1 MFIKIEQYIL
11 LNKKGLVNMQMKMRN
26 IIEEALTVFEK
37 NTGFEVS
44 LQAEYLNNTKYPD
57 GLVQIAR
64 KDDKWHFAVEV
75 KARVTRATAGMGKLE
90 PLDREEKVLMVT
102 EYVTPPI
109 ADLLKDLNIFFIDTA
124 GNAYINEPP
133 LYVFIKGNK
142 PRLMLKDKTQK
153 RLFKPSGLRVVFTLL
168 NLPEM
173 INKPYRDIAKA
184 ADVALGTIGWLVWDL
199 KEMGFCIEIGKRK
212 RKLVNVKNL
221 FKRWVEAYPEQL
233 RPKLIRERFEATNP
247 NWWKEINLKAYGACW
262 GGEVAAAN
270 LTGYLKPARAT
281 IYTNEPIG
289 ELVLKNRL
297 RKAEQGNVEILTLFW
312 DFKYELADRDIVPPI
327 LVYADL
333 MATGDHRNIEAA
345 EMIYEKYI
353 DRFIREN

>member
-1 MFIKIEQYIL
+1 MEKRI
-11 LNKKGLVNMQMKMRN
+11 NN
-26 IIEEALTVFEK
+26 IIEEALRVFEK
-37 NTGFEVS
+37 TTGFEAQ
-44 LQAEYLNNTKYPD
+44 LQTEDLNNTRYPD

-64 KDDKWHFAVEV
+64 RNDKWHFAVEV
-75 KARVTRATAGMGKLE
+75 KARVTRVTAGMGKLD
-90 PLDREEKVLMVT
+90 PLNRQEKVLMIT

-109 ADLLKDLNIFFIDTA
+109 ADLLKELNIFFMDAA

-142 PRLMLKDKTQK
+142 PRLTLKAKTQK

-168 NLPEM
+168 NNPEI

-184 ADVALGTIGWLVWDL
+184 ADVALGTIGWLIWDL
-199 KEMGFCIEIGKRK
+199 KEMGFCIEIDKRK
-212 RKLVNVKNL
+212 RKLVNVKSL
-221 FKRWVEAYPEQL
+221 LKRWVEAYPEQL
-233 RPKLIRERFEATNP
+233 RPKLVKERFEAADP
-247 NWWKEINLKAYGACW
+247 NWWKEINIKEYGAYW

-270 LTGYLKPARAT
+270 LTGYLKPVKAT

-312 DFKYELADRDIVPPI
+312 NFTYELANQDIVPPI

-333 MATGDHRNIEAA
+333 MATGDQRNIEAA

-353 DRFIREN
+353 AGFIRED

>member
-1 MFIKIEQYIL
+1 
-11 LNKKGLVNMQMKMRN
+11 MQKRTDN
-26 IIEEALTVFEK
+26 IIEEALRVFKKTTDLEA
-37 NTGFEVS
+37 N
-44 LQAEYLNNTKYPD
+44 LQREHLNNTKYPD
-57 GLVQIAR
+57 GLVQIAHQNT
-64 KDDKWHFAVEV
+64 KWYFAAEV
-75 KARVTRATAGMGKLE
+75 KASVTRATAGMKRLD
-90 PLDREEKVLMVT
+90 PLNREEKVLIIT

-109 ADLLKDLNIFFIDTA
+109 ADLLKELNIFFIDTA
-124 GNAYINEPP
+124 GNAYINEPG

-142 PRLMLKDKTQK
+142 PQLTLKTKTQK
-153 RLFKPSGLRVVFTLL
+153 RLFKPGGLRVVFALL
-168 NLPEM
+168 NNPEM

-184 ADVALGTIGWLVWDL
+184 AEVALGTIGWIIRDL
-199 KEMGFCIEIGKRK
+199 KEMGFCFEIGKRK

-233 RPKLIRERFEATNP
+233 RPKLIKERFEAANP

-270 LTGYLKPARAT
+270 LTGYLKPAKAT
-281 IYTNEPIG
+281 VYTNEAIG

-312 DFKYELADRDIVPPI
+312 NFKYELADRDIVPPI

-333 MATGDHRNIEAA
+333 LATGDPRTIEAA

-353 DRFIREN
+353 GRLVREN

>member
-1 MFIKIEQYIL
+1 MEKRI
-11 LNKKGLVNMQMKMRN
+11 NN
-26 IIEEALTVFEK
+26 IIEEALRVFEK
-37 NTGFEVS
+37 TTGFEAQ
-44 LQAEYLNNTKYPD
+44 LQTEDLNNTRYPD

-64 KDDKWHFAVEV
+64 RNDKWHFAVEV
-75 KARVTRATAGMGKLE
+75 KARVTRVTAGMGKLD
-90 PLDREEKVLMVT
+90 PLNRQEKVLMIT

-109 ADLLKDLNIFFIDTA
+109 ADLLKELNIFFMDAA

-142 PRLMLKDKTQK
+142 PRLTLKAKTQK

-168 NLPEM
+168 NNPEI

-184 ADVALGTIGWLVWDL
+184 ADVALGTIGWLIWDL
-199 KEMGFCIEIGKRK
+199 KEMGFCIEIDKRK
-212 RKLVNVKNL
+212 RKLVNVKSL

-233 RPKLIRERFEATNP
+233 RPKLVKERFEAANP
-247 NWWKEINLKAYGACW
+247 NWWKEINIKEYGAYW

-270 LTGYLKPARAT
+270 LTGYLKPVKAT

-297 RKAEQGNVEILTLFW
+297 RKAEQGNVEILAQFW
-312 DFKYELADRDIVPPI
+312 NFKYELADQDTVPPI

-333 MATGDHRNIEAA
+333 MATGDQRNIEAA
-345 EMIYEKYI
+345 EIIYEKYI
-353 DRFIREN
+353 AGFIRED

>member
-1 MFIKIEQYIL
+1 
-11 LNKKGLVNMQMKMRN
+11 MQKRTNN
-26 IIEEALTVFEK
+26 IIEEALRVFEK
-37 NTGFEVS
+37 TTGFEVS
-44 LQAEYLNNTKYPD
+44 LQTEQLNNTKYPD

-64 KDDKWHFAVEV
+64 QNDKWHFAVEV

-90 PLDREEKVLMVT
+90 PLNREEKMLMVT

-109 ADLLKDLNIFFIDTA
+109 ADLLKELKIFFIDTA

-142 PRLMLKDKTQK
+142 PRLTLKGKTQK
-153 RLFKPSGLRVVFTLL
+153 RLFKPGGLKVVFTLL
-168 NLPEM
+168 NHPEM

-184 ADVALGTIGWLVWDL
+184 ADVALGTIGWLIKDL
-199 KEMGFCIEIGKRK
+199 KEMGFCIETGKRN

-233 RPKLIRERFEATNP
+233 RPKLIRERFETTNP

-262 GGEVAAAN
+262 GGEIAATN
-270 LTGYLKPARAT
+270 LTGYLKPEKAT

-297 RKAEQGNVEILTLFW
+297 RKAEQGNVEILTPFW
-312 DFKYELADRDIVPPI
+312 NFKYKFADRDIVPPI

-333 MATGDHRNIEAA
+333 MATGNQRNIETA

-353 DRFIREN
+353 DGFIGED